1 MRSPAALVYS
11 PRPSGLSGT
20 ITMAQEIYQPTD
32 RRPLASRQQPF
43 WQKTAAM
50 LASAGASP
58 NKISIAGL
66 FCGIAAGVCL
76 VFTTHVDKWQ
86 RVVWLAGAAGTQL
99 RLAANLLDGMVAVA
113 SGRASAVG
121 ELYNEIPDR
130 ISDAAILIG
139 AGYAVGGN
147 PTAGYLAA
155 CLAIMTAYIRAVG
168 KAAGVTNLFIGPMAK
183 PHRMFVVTVV
193 CLFMA
198 LSPRSWQFSLHGQG
212 VMAMALWII
221 CLGALV
227 TCLRRLIRIA
237 HHLRG
242 QR

>member
-1 MRSPAALVYS
+1 M
-11 PRPSGLSGT
+11 T
-20 ITMAQEIYQPTD
+20 QQTYQPTD

-58 NKISIAGL
+58 NKISVAGL
-66 FCGIAAGVCL
+66 FCGLAAGACL
-76 VFTTHVDKWQ
+76 VFTAHVDRWQ
-86 RVVWLAGAAGTQL
+86 RVFWLAAAAGTQL

-139 AGYAVGGN
+139 AGYAAGGN
-147 PTAGYLAA
+147 PVAGYVAA
-155 CLAIMTAYIRAVG
+155 SLAIMTAYIRAVG
-168 KAAGVTNLFIGPMAK
+168 KAAGVSNLFLGPMAK
-183 PHRMFVVTVV
+183 PHRMFVITVA
-193 CLFMA
+193 CLYMA
-198 LSPRSWQFSLHGQG
+198 VSPHSWIFSLKGQG
-212 VMAMALWII
+212 VVAVALWII
-221 CLGALV
+221 CLGAV
-227 TCLRRLIRIA
+227 ITCLRRLGRIA
-237 HHLRG
+237 RHLRE

>member
-1 MRSPAALVYS
+1 M
-11 PRPSGLSGT
+11 T
-20 ITMAQEIYQPTD
+20 QQTYQPTD

-76 VFTTHVDKWQ
+76 VFTAHVDTW
-86 RVVWLAGAAGTQL
+86 RRIFWLAAAGGTQL

-139 AGYAVGGN
+139 AGYAAGGN
-147 PTAGYLAA
+147 PIAGYVAA

-168 KAAGVTNLFIGPMAK
+168 KAAGVSNLFLGPMAK
-183 PHRMFVVTVV
+183 PHRMFVITVA
-193 CLFMA
+193 CLYMA
-198 LSPRSWQFSLHGQG
+198 LSPRSWQFSWNGQG
-212 VMAMALWII
+212 VMAVALWII
-221 CLGALV
+221 CLGAV
-227 TCLRRLIRIA
+227 ITCVRRLVRIA
-237 HHLRG
+237 RHLG
-242 QR
+242 EPQG